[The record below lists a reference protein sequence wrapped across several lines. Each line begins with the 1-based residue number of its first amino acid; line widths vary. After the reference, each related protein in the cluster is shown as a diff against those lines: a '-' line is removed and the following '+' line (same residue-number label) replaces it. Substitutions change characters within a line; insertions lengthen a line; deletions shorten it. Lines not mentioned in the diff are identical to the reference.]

1 MPQAAQ
7 TAQTMIGQSNPTAIM
22 FFVLFVLSTLG
33 ITWWA
38 AKRTRTTKDFYAA
51 GRSITGFQNGLALAG
66 DYMSAA
72 SFLGIAGLVSTKGY
86 DGLIYSVGWLVGW
99 PIIMFLIS
107 EPLRNLGKY
116 TFADVVAY
124 RLNQRPIRAAA
135 AAGSLVVVLTYLI
148 AQMVGAGTLI
158 KLMFGLPFEVAIV
171 VTGCLMISYVLFGGM
186 IATTWVQIIKA
197 VLLLGGATL
206 LVILTLNK
214 FGFSYG
220 ELFAQASTATPLG
233 QKFLEPGGLV
243 TSPIDAFSLGL
254 ALMFGTAGLP
264 HILMRFYTVP
274 DAKAA
279 RKSVFYATGF
289 IGYFYILT
297 VTIGFGAAVLVGQKV
312 IMGIDKGGNMAGP
325 LLAEALGGNLFLGF
339 LSAVAFATILAVVSG
354 LTLAGASAFSHDLYV
369 GVIRH
374 GEASEKDEV
383 KVAKIATVGLGATAI
398 LLGILF
404 KGQNVAFLVG
414 LTFAIAASANFP
426 ALLMSI
432 MWKKFTTAGAVMSI
446 YTGLIV
452 ATVLLILSPT
462 VWVDIVHKAE
472 KDAVEAKVKALD
484 TDFKN
489 VTDAVTKYK
498 TIAGNKAEIEKAV
511 AAEQSGLEA
520 KKKELADTV
529 KDEKDRAAQIKAAEG
544 KAAKSAEVLTALAAL
559 DTAAAEKMLADGKTK
574 YEADKKDASSVMPKP
589 IFPLKNPGIYS
600 LAAAFLVGILISLMS
615 PDKVA
620 ESKYD
625 AQKLREYI
633 GIGAED

>member
-1 MPQAAQ
+1 MPQTTQ
-7 TAQTMIGQSNPTAIM
+7 TIIGQFNPVAIM
-22 FFVLFVLSTLG
+22 FFVVFVISTLA
-33 ITWWA
+33 ITYWA

-51 GRSITGFQNGLALAG
+51 GRSVTGFQNGLALAG

-158 KLMFGLPFEVAIV
+158 KLMFGLPFEVAVVIV
-171 VTGCLMISYVLFGGM
+171 GTLMISYVLFGGM

-197 VLLLGGATL
+197 CLLLGGATL
-206 LVILTLNK
+206 LVIMTLYHFN
-214 FGFSYG
+214 FSYG
-220 ELFAQASTATPLG
+220 ELFSQAQNLYGS
-233 QKFLEPGGLV
+233 KFLEPGGLV
-243 TSPIDAFSLGL
+243 TSPVDAFSLGL

-264 HILMRFYTVP
+264 HILMRFFTVP
-274 DAKAA
+274 DARAA

-297 VTIGFGAAVLVGQKV
+297 VTIGFGAAVIVGQKL
-312 IMGIDKGGNMAGP
+312 IMSIDKGGNMAGP

-339 LSAVAFATILAVVSG
+339 LAAVAFATILAVVSG
-354 LTLAGASAFSHDLYV
+354 LTLAGASAFSHDLFV
-369 GVIRH
+369 GVIRR
-374 GEASEKDEV
+374 GVAAEKEEV
-383 KVAKIATVGLGATAI
+383 KVAKIATVGLGITAM

-426 ALLMSI
+426 ALAMSI
-432 MWKKFTTAGAVMSI
+432 MWKRFTTKGAVGSI
-446 YTGLIV
+446 YTGLTV

-462 VWVDIVHKAE
+462 VWVDIVHKSGKAAWETQE
-472 KDAVEAKVKALD
+472 KVDKIRKDIKIAAPGQILTSEDEAANMK
-484 TDFKN
+484 
-489 VTDAVTKYK
+489 
-498 TIAGNKAEIEKAV
+498 IEKA
-511 AAEQSGLEA
+511 AAMEIIAADAAVKTKVDTLKKGLKTAPEGSA
-520 KKKELADTV
+520 LSPAD
-529 KDEKDRAAQIKAAEG
+529 AEG
-544 KAAKSAEVLTALAAL
+544 NKQINDQVDQILMT
-559 DTAAAEKMLADGKTK
+559 
-574 YEADKKDASSVMPKP
+574 EAPKIYKDKIESITSVSPKP
-589 IFPLKNPGIYS
+589 KAIFPLKNPAIYS
-600 LAAAFLVGILISLMS
+600 MSAAFLVGILLSLLGR
-615 PDKVA
+615 DKDA
-620 ESKYD
+620 EAKYD
-625 AQKLREYI
+625 EEKVRSCI
-633 GIGAED
+633 GIGAEK

>member
-1 MPQAAQ
+1 MPQTQA
-7 TAQTMIGQSNPTAIM
+7 AQTMIGQSNPTAIM
-22 FFVLFVLSTLG
+22 FFVLFVISTLL

-158 KLMFGLPFEVAIV
+158 KLMFGLPFELAIV
-171 VTGCLMISYVLFGGM
+171 VTGGLMICYVLFGGM

-197 VLLLGGATL
+197 GLLLGGATL
-206 LVILTLNK
+206 LVLLTLNK
-214 FGFSYG
+214 FNFNYAN
-220 ELFAQASTATPLG
+220 LFNQAAVATPAG

-354 LTLAGASAFSHDLYV
+354 LTLAGASAFSHDLFV

-374 GEASEKDEV
+374 GKASEKDEV
-383 KVAKIATVGLGATAI
+383 KVAKIATVGLGITAI

-432 MWKKFTTAGAVMSI
+432 MWKKFTTAGAVTSI

-452 ATVLLILSPT
+452 AVVLLVLSPT
-462 VWVDIVHKAE
+462 VWVDIIHKS
-472 KDAVEAKVKALD
+472 EA
-484 TDFKN
+484 
-489 VTDAVTKYK
+489 DAVTKQVK
-498 TIAGNKAEIEKAV
+498 TIEDSSKAKITELQK
-511 AAEQSGLEA
+511 QLTPGLE
-520 KKKELADTV
+520 
-529 KDEKDRAAQIKAAEG
+529 
-544 KAAKSAEVLTALAAL
+544 AAKSAEINASI
-559 DTAAAEKMLADGKTK
+559 AAEKKSAEALTKDAKTK
-574 YEADKKDASSVMPKP
+574 MPP
-589 IFPLKNPGIYS
+589 AIFPLKNPGIYS
-600 LAAAFLVGILISLMS
+600 MAAAFLIGILISLFA
-615 PDKVA
+615 PEKEA
-620 ESKYD
+620 EKKY
-625 AQKLREYI
+625 AGEKLREYI